1 GVQCIQPN
9 GDCVPGHTV
18 PHFAGTVNA
27 NPSSD
32 NTCAC
37 EIFNS
42 SNNKV
47 FGNTFSGNIDKNGA
61 PCDICRLISGTGN
74 CGDNISGAPAC
85 AVTACPPLL
94 TSQSS
99 SAPCTVVPIP

>member
-1 GVQCIQPN
+1 M
-9 GDCVPGHTV
+9 
-18 PHFAGTVNA
+18 NA

-85 AVTACPPLL
+85 GVTACPPLF